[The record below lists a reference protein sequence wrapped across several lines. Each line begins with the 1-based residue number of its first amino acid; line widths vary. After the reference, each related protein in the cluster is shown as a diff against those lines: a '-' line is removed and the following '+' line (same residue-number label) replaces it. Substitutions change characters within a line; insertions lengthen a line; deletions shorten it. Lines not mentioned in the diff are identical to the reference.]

1 MSCLA
6 MGNLEGGLGPS
17 PWASCGTGSL
27 ELDGIETK
35 LWGEFNEFESTNG
48 SEACHL

>member
-6 MGNLEGGLGPS
+6 TGKLVGGLWPS
-17 PWASCGTGSL
+17 PWPACGTGSL

-35 LWGEFNEFESTNG
+35 LLGEFASTNG